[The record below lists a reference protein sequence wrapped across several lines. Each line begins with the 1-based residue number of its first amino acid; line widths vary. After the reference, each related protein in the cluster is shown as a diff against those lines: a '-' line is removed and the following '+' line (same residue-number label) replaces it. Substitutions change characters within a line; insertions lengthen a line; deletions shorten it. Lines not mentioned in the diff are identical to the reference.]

1 MNRHGMIRAGLL
13 LACLA
18 LAACEPEPKLFDR
31 DSFPDRLS
39 EWGLLTVAGGGLKLH
54 SESTAYD
61 LNAPLFTDYAH
72 KLRTVWTPADA
83 TGSIAA
89 DGELL
94 LPVGAVITKTF
105 YYPADGQGMIHV
117 DADPVQ
123 FTDDGLNLDQVYLME
138 TRLLVHLEDGWHG
151 LPYVWNEDQTDA
163 TLEITGGVYPV
174 NVTGIGEFNYVV
186 PDFNQCQGCH
196 ETDLTAGKMGPIGL
210 KARHLDK
217 AYPWLTINWVTSRSV
232 IAWMDWQMRITGL
245 MPGWAIRKPRSI
257 IVSGAISIS
266 TVATVTVRW
275 VLLIP
280 RACFSTSR
288 RRTRSSW
295 VSASRRW
302 PQDRGPAA
310 FSSGLTPVTGRNRY

>member
-186 PDFNQCQGCH
+186 LP
-196 ETDLTAGKMGPIGL
+196 
-210 KARHLDK
+210 
-217 AYPWLTINWVTSRSV
+217 
-232 IAWMDWQMRITGL
+232 
-245 MPGWAIRKPRSI
+245 
-257 IVSGAISIS
+257 
-266 TVATVTVRW
+266 
-275 VLLIP
+275 
-280 RACFSTSR
+280 
-288 RRTRSSW
+288 
-295 VSASRRW
+295 
-302 PQDRGPAA
+302 
-310 FSSGLTPVTGRNRY
+310 